1 MLSRLRDES
10 SDLREQ
16 LGKAQ
21 DKCDVACQTAR
32 DFREYNI
39 RLQQQLREVEAHLAM
54 VLDARELEKDSHAAE
69 QELVQ
74 QEQEQKHNELI
85 KQVKLLQ
92 KKTSQARSAETPTHA
107 ETMRVVAYAEASTCV
122 EQVHWRDSYAQAD
135 SDAVLF
141 PSRIAAQKLHEDIR
155 KAEDAFRDATAQGN
169 DRWADAQ

>member
-1 MLSRLRDES
+1 MESESGENKDAALSKLQKKTEVQDALLSRLRDEN

-74 QEQEQKHNELI
+74 QEQE
-85 KQVKLLQ
+85 
-92 KKTSQARSAETPTHA
+92 
-107 ETMRVVAYAEASTCV
+107 
-122 EQVHWRDSYAQAD
+122 
-135 SDAVLF
+135 
-141 PSRIAAQKLHEDIR
+141 
-155 KAEDAFRDATAQGN
+155 
-169 DRWADAQ
+169 

>member
-1 MLSRLRDES
+1 MLRFRNYKKKTEVQDALLSRLRDES

-92 KKTSQARSAETPTHA
+92 KKTHPLAWNKYIGEIPTPK
-107 ETMRVVAYAEASTCV
+107 
-122 EQVHWRDSYAQAD
+122 Q
-135 SDAVLF
+135 
-141 PSRIAAQKLHEDIR
+141 
-155 KAEDAFRDATAQGN
+155 TAMQCCFH
-169 DRWADAQ
+169 